1 MSQISNFAGREG
13 AGQRIMMSMASAF
26 AGHGSGAGAA
36 GRPSGDAARE
46 VPFARRRERAEDTDA
61 GSARSFGSAE
71 ARRARLVALA
81 KLMDNAFEVP
91 GLGVRFG
98 LDGLIGL
105 LPGAGDAISAA
116 ISLYIV
122 YEAKR
127 LGATRGQ
134 LTRMVGN
141 ILIDTAVGA
150 IPVLGDL
157 VDIGFKANVRN
168 LRIMGIDARAKKP
181 K

>member
-1 MSQISNFAGREG
+1 
-13 AGQRIMMSMASAF
+13 
-26 AGHGSGAGAA
+26 
-36 GRPSGDAARE
+36 
-46 VPFARRRERAEDTDA
+46 
-61 GSARSFGSAE
+61 
-71 ARRARLVALA
+71 
-81 KLMDNAFEVP
+81 MDNAFEVP

-105 LPGAGDAISAA
+105 RPARGRDQRGDLAVHRVRGPS
-116 ISLYIV
+116 
-122 YEAKR
+122 

-141 ILIDTAVGA
+141 ILIDTAAGA

-168 LRIMGIDARAKKP
+168 RGSWGSMLGRVAALNGCSDGIATDHPDGPR
-181 K
+181 

>member
-1 MSQISNFAGREG
+1 MSEISNFAGRED

-26 AGHGSGAGAA
+26 AGSGSSAGSA
-36 GRPSGDAARE
+36 GRSRGDGARE
-46 VPFARRRERAEDTDA
+46 VPFARRRERAEGA
-61 GSARSFGSAE
+61 GGTASSFGSAE
-71 ARRARLVALA
+71 ARKARLVALA

-134 LTRMVGN
+134 LARMVGN

-168 LRIMGIDARAKKP
+168 LRIMGIDARARNGR
-181 K
+181 